1 MCGITGI
8 FNLDQ
13 KEVSRTILNKMVQ
26 SLVHRGPDGE
36 GIYCNQN
43 IGLGHRRLSILDVSN
58 KGAQPMYSHN
68 KEWIVVFN
76 GCIYNF
82 QSLKNELLTLGHS
95 FISTTDTEVISEGLA
110 EWGPKCF
117 ERFDG
122 MFAIAAWNTKTQEL
136 IISRDRFG
144 VKPLYYYFDGRLFLF
159 ASEIKAIL
167 EHPNYSIKI
176 NTA

>member
-82 QSLKNELLTLGHS
+82 QSLKTN
-95 FISTTDTEVISEGLA
+95 
-110 EWGPKCF
+110 C
-117 ERFDG
+117 
-122 MFAIAAWNTKTQEL
+122 
-136 IISRDRFG
+136 
-144 VKPLYYYFDGRLFLF
+144 
-159 ASEIKAIL
+159 
-167 EHPNYSIKI
+167 
-176 NTA
+176 